1 MARKVKVDLTGVESY
16 TRASEGI
23 HTAKIASIELT
34 QSQGGDDML
43 KITYEIIKGEDKGC
57 KVFDN
62 IVLTEKALWKLKLL
76 LQAIGMKADGKV
88 ALDLDKMEGKI
99 CDIDVIHEEY
109 NGQLRA
115 KVSEVTKAGS
125 ATTEAD
131 IDEDDEEEE
140 EEEEEEEKSAPKKP
154 SKKSKSVNDEDD
166 DDDEADEEET
176 TPKKPAKAEKKTTK
190 SKKPEPVEEDE
201 EDEEDWDDDEEE
213 EEEEIKPSKK
223 PAKKPE
229 NKKKAAPK
237 KKPESE
243 DEDDDDEDWEE
254 V

>member
-62 IVLTEKALWKLKLL
+62 IVLTEKALWKLKSL

-99 CDIDVIHEEY
+99 CDITVIHEEY

-131 IDEDDEEEE
+131 IDDDDE
-140 EEEEEEEKSAPKKP
+140 EEEEEEEKSASKKP
-154 SKKSKSVNDEDD
+154 SKKAKPVEEDDEDEDD
-166 DDDEADEEET
+166 EDDEEEEAA
-176 TPKKPAKAEKKTTK
+176 PKKPAKAEKKTTK

-213 EEEEIKPSKK
+213 EEIKPSKK
-223 PAKKPE
+223 SAKKPE

>member
-43 KITYEIIKGEDKGC
+43 KITYEVIKGEDKGC

-62 IVLTEKALWKLKLL
+62 IVLTEKALWKLKSL

-99 CDIDVIHEEY
+99 CDITVIHEEY

-115 KVSEVTKAGS
+115 KVSEVTKASS
-125 ATTEAD
+125 ATAEVD
-131 IDEDDEEEE
+131 IDDDDEDDEEEE
-140 EEEEEEEKSAPKKP
+140 A
-154 SKKSKSVNDEDD
+154 
-166 DDDEADEEET
+166 

-213 EEEEIKPSKK
+213 EEIKPSKK

-243 DEDDDDEDWEE
+243 DEDDDDDEDWEE